1 MQKRSIGPF
10 QVGEIALGCM
20 NLNHAYGPPVS
31 DAEAERVLL
40 GALDLGVDHFD
51 TAALYGGGLNEELV
65 GRILSPH
72 RQRFMLASKCGMT
85 AKDGKRVIDGRP
97 ETLRQTCEQALRS
110 LCTDVID
117 LYYLHRWDRSVP
129 VEESVGAMADL
140 IREGKIRG
148 IGLSE
153 VSAAT
158 LRRAHAEHPIIAVQT
173 EYSLWTRNAE
183 VAVLD
188 ACREL
193 GTAFVAFS
201 PLGRGFLAGG
211 VPDPTVLRPQDIR
224 RTMPRFMEP
233 NFSANQALLADF
245 AALARDAGASMAQL
259 ALAWLL
265 HRAPHIIALPGT
277 TSLDHLADDVG
288 ASGLNLS
295 ADVLARAGALFAPA
309 NIHGP
314 RYNDAAQAD
323 VDTEELP
330 A

>member
-51 TAALYGGGLNEELV
+51 TAALYGSGLNEELV

-97 ETLRQTCEQALRS
+97 ETLRRTCEQALRS
-110 LCTDVID
+110 LRTDVID

-224 RTMPRFMEP
+224 RTMPRFVEP

-245 AALARDAGASMAQL
+245 AALAREAGASMAQL

-265 HRAPHIIALPGT
+265 HQAPHIIALPGT

-288 ASGLNLS
+288 ASGLTVS

>member
-10 QVGEIALGCM
+10 QIGEIALGCM

-31 DAEAERVLL
+31 EAVAEQVLL
-40 GALDLGVDHFD
+40 GALDLGIDHFD
-51 TAALYGGGLNEELV
+51 TAALYGSGLNEELV
-65 GRILSPH
+65 GRVLSPH

-85 AKDGKRVIDGRP
+85 AINGKRVIDGRP
-97 ETLRQTCEQALRS
+97 ATLRQTCEQALHS
-110 LCTDVID
+110 LRTDVID
-117 LYYLHRWDRSVP
+117 LYYLHRWDRTVP

-233 NFSANQALLADF
+233 NFTANQALLGDF
-245 AALARDAGASMAQL
+245 AALAHDAGASMAQL

-265 HRAPHIIALPGT
+265 HKAPHIIALPGT
-277 TSLDHLADDVG
+277 TSLEHLADDVG
-288 ASGLNLS
+288 ASGLSVS
-295 ADVLARAGALFAPA
+295 ADILARAGALFAPA